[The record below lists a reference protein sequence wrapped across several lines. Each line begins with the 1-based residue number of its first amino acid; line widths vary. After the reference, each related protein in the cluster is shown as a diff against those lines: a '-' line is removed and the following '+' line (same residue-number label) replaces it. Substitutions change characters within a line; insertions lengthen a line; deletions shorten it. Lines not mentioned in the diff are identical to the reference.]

1 MNLLKETNHVLKE
14 NGKSLKDVK
23 WIGCKYFTISLKN
36 FVACADKEYDN
47 GLGSQK
53 VATDLVVVG
62 DNWWLERHEYD
73 GSEWWEYKEL
83 PQKPSEEK
91 QIKRV
96 IGGIWSPLEEFE
108 EYEGEH
114 NERN

>member
-14 NGKSLKDVK
+14 NGKSLKDIK
-23 WIGCKYFTISLKN
+23 WVGCNEFTIPLEN
-36 FVACADKEYDN
+36 FVNCADSVYDN
-47 GLGSQK
+47 GYGAQE

-83 PQKPSEEK
+83 PQQPSEER
-91 QIKRV
+91 QVKRV
-96 IGGIWSPLEEFE
+96 IWDVWGSLKELNGGDVE
-108 EYEGEH
+108 
-114 NERN
+114 

>member
-1 MNLLKETNHVLKE
+1 MNLLKETNYVLKE
-14 NGKSLKDVK
+14 NGKSLKDAK
-23 WIGCKYFTISLKN
+23 WIGCKYFTISLEN
-36 FVACADKEYDN
+36 FVACADQEYDE

-53 VATDLVVVG
+53 VATDVVVVG

-91 QIKRV
+91 QVKRV
-96 IGGIWSPLEEFE
+96 MGGTWSSLEELNGDDTE
-108 EYEGEH
+108 
-114 NERN
+114 